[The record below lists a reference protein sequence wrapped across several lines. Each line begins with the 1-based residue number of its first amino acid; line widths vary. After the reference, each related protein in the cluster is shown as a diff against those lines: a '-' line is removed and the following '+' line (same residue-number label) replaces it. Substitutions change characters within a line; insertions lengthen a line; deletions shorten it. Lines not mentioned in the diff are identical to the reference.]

1 MEFSKKILLV
11 DDDPDVIAVSEIIL
25 KNEGYEVL
33 SANNSA
39 EALEILENNIPDYM
53 ILDVMMDTQFEG
65 FVLAKK
71 IKQNPKYSQSKVFI
85 QTSVDVLQT
94 QENDV
99 IKMAHEYRSTVS
111 KEELNVILIQNPAT
125 GKAGVDYLDENNEN
139 VWVPVDG
146 FIKKPVEAHKILS
159 LLEQFA

>member
-25 KNEGYEVL
+25 TNEGYEVL
-33 SANNSA
+33 SANNSV

-65 FVLAKK
+65 FVLAKN
-71 IKQNPKYSQSKVFI
+71 IKENPKFSQSKVFI

-111 KEELNVILIQNPAT
+111 KEELNVILIQNPVS

-139 VWVPVDG
+139 RWLPVDG
-146 FIKKPVEAHKILS
+146 FIKKPVEAYKILS